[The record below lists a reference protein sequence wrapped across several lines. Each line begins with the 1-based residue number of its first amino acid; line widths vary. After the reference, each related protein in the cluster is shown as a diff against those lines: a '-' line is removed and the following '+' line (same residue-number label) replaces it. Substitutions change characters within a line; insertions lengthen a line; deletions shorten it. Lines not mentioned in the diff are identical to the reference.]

1 MRQASLSDLLPDF
14 GTPQIHSGVTV
25 THVDPHPHPTL
36 DMPAPVD
43 IDKLVAMAVAKAED
57 ALEATLTAA
66 HTEALAAE
74 RQALADEAR
83 AMVETLGT
91 DLGTAI
97 ADRAE
102 KLEHRLY
109 DLMGDAVA
117 RIVSGLLSDEL
128 QKRSLAAL
136 ERVIRDTLADAEA
149 VRISVRGPLS
159 LYEPLKAALG
169 TRAANLD
176 FAEAASLDLT
186 MTVNDT
192 VVETRMSE
200 WSAALSEVLA

>member
-14 GTPQIHSGVTV
+14 GTPQIPGGVAV
-25 THVDPHPHPTL
+25 AHVDPHPHPPVQA
-36 DMPAPVD
+36 PAPVD
-43 IDKLVAMAVAKAED
+43 VDKLVAMAVAKAED
-57 ALEATLTAA
+57 ALEARLTAA
-66 HTEALAAE
+66 HADALEAE
-74 RQALADEAR
+74 RQVLADEAK
-83 AMVETLGT
+83 ALVVTLGT

-97 ADRAE
+97 VDRTRE
-102 KLEHRLY
+102 LEHRLY

-128 QKRSLAAL
+128 QKRSLVAL
-136 ERVIRDTLADAEA
+136 ERAIRDTLADAEA

-176 FAEAASLDLT
+176 FAEAPSLDLT

>member
-14 GTPQIHSGVTV
+14 GTPALHTSAPVAHI
-25 THVDPHPHPTL
+25 DPHPPVQA
-36 DMPAPVD
+36 PAPVD
-43 IDKLVAMAVAKAED
+43 VDKLVAMAVAKAED
-57 ALEATLTAA
+57 TLEARLTAA
-66 HTEALAAE
+66 HAEALEAE
-74 RQALADEAR
+74 RQVLADEAK
-83 AMVETLGT
+83 ALVETLGT

-97 ADRAE
+97 VDRTRE
-102 KLEHRLY
+102 LEHRLY

-136 ERVIRDTLADAEA
+136 ERTIRDTLADAEA

-169 TRAANLD
+169 PRAANLD
-176 FAEAASLDLT
+176 FVEAPSLDLT